1 MNSSFLNNQIIKN
14 VFKMSRLV
22 KHEMQPNFDL
32 LNLTVIQVHC
42 LVYIHENKKLSMN
55 QIAETFKI
63 TMPTATAMI
72 EKLARSKLVKRLSD
86 NKDRRKTL
94 IVLTNK
100 GNDIF
105 TKIKNNK
112 CNNLDKIMSKLTT
125 EEKNQL
131 VKITTKLLE

>member
-1 MNSSFLNNQIIKN
+1 
-14 VFKMSRLV
+14 
-22 KHEMQPNFDL
+22 
-32 LNLTVIQVHC
+32 
-42 LVYIHENKKLSMN
+42 MN

-63 TMPTATAMI
+63 TMPTATSMI
-72 EKLARSKLVKRLSD
+72 EKLARSKLIKRLSD
-86 NKDRRKTL
+86 DKDRRKTL

-112 CNNLDKIMSKLTT
+112 CSNLDKIMSKLTT

-131 VKITTKLLE
+131 VKITNKLIE